1 VSKARRCHISRTFS
15 AIETVFVEAQLQATF
30 KREASQQYANGFCD
44 KGGNSFHGV
53 WSEIGQGFS
62 PIVAV
67 HALLGGLT
75 LELSGGAAVRLNEM
89 LDDCG
94 EVRLGEAVG
103 QDKRRTPSNRPL
115 QTTSSAGA

>member
-30 KREASQQYANGFCD
+30 KREANQQYANGFCD

-53 WSEIGQGFS
+53 WSESGQGFS

-75 LELSGGAAVRLNEM
+75 LELSGTEGVRLER
-89 LDDCG
+89 
-94 EVRLGEAVG
+94 VVSPTRYA
-103 QDKRRTPSNRPL
+103 
-115 QTTSSAGA
+115 